1 MRVLV
6 IGANGKTGRRVVRQM
21 KEGPHDPVAMVRDPE
36 QRSFF
41 TGLGVESVV
50 GDVEESIAPLLGG
63 IDAVIFA
70 AGSGSKT
77 GPEKTIDVDQ
87 NGAIRTID
95 EAEQAGIQRYVMLS
109 SMNADPESEGHKIS
123 HYYRAKGVADEH
135 LMESGLEWV
144 IVRPGRLTDDPGRE
158 AIRAAPSLAGTEG
171 PREISR
177 DDVASVL
184 VRSLDHPGVVGLAFE
199 VLAGDVP
206 IQRAMDRLGGWRVQ
220 DGEQRSL
227 EGEVG

>member
-21 KEGPHDPVAMVRDPE
+21 RDGPHEPVAMVRDPD
-36 QRSFF
+36 QRTHF

-50 GDVEESIAPLLGG
+50 GDVEESIAPLLKG

-95 EAEQAGIQRYVMLS
+95 EAATAGVGRYVMLS
-109 SMNADPESEGHKIS
+109 SMRADPDSQGHKIS
-123 HYYRAKGVADEH
+123 HYYRAKGVADQH
-135 LMESGLEWV
+135 LMESELEWV
-144 IVRPGRLTDDPGRE
+144 VVRPGRLTDDPGRE
-158 AIRAAPSLAGTEG
+158 AIRAAPSLEGTQG
-171 PREISR
+171 PSEISR
-177 DDVASVL
+177 EDVASVL
-184 VRSLDHPGVVGLAFE
+184 VRSVDHPGVTGLAFE
-199 VLAGDVP
+199 ILAGDVP
-206 IQRAMDRLGGWRVQ
+206 IQRALDRLGGWKVQ
-220 DGEQRSL
+220 
-227 EGEVG
+227 VGHDTDLREETG